1 MIKIEQAVIV
11 EGRYDKIK
19 LSNIL
24 DTIIIET
31 NGFGIYK
38 DKEKQNLIKKLAE
51 ERGII
56 VLTDSDTSGFQIRRY
71 ISDIINNGEV
81 KHIYIPDVYGKE
93 KRKKSL
99 SAQGKIGVEGIDSK
113 TLISLFEKAGVEIQS
128 ESGRRPITA
137 ADLFEDGFSGGEG
150 SRERKKA
157 LLRFLDLPE
166 LLSTKALLKILNSQ
180 FTYEEYRQT
189 VKKLG
194 ANRND

>member
-1 MIKIEQAVIV
+1 MIKIKQAVIV

-24 DTIIIET
+24 DTVIVET

-38 DKEKQNLIKKLAE
+38 DKEKQNLIKRLAE
-51 ERGII
+51 ESGII

-71 ISDIINNGEV
+71 ISDIVNKGEI

-93 KRKKSL
+93 KRKKEP

-113 TLISLFEKAGVEIQS
+113 TLISLFEKAGVEVQDDI
-128 ESGRRPITA
+128 ERRLITS

-150 SRERKKA
+150 SKQRKKA
-157 LLRFLDLPE
+157 LLKLLDLPE
-166 LLSTKALLKILNSQ
+166 LLSTNAMLKILNSQ
-180 FTYEEYRQT
+180 FTYDEYKQA
-189 VKKLG
+189 VKKLR
-194 ANRND
+194 ANQND